1 LIDTLISR
9 LGRAAAWL
17 NLLLVAVV
25 ITQVVLR
32 YGFHRGLVPLEELM
46 WHLYATA
53 FMFGFSYALVRD
65 AHVRVDLL
73 HGRWPA
79 RSRARVEIAGIL
91 LLLLPFAFVIFHHS
105 LDWVASSWRLGESSQ
120 NPTGLPYR
128 WLIKGVIP
136 VSFGLL
142 LLAALSRLWRELPVA
157 LGRGR

>member
-1 LIDTLISR
+1 MIDTLITR

-25 ITQVVLR
+25 IGQVVLR
-32 YGFHRGLVPLEELM
+32 YGFNRGLVPLEELM

-53 FMFGFSYALVRD
+53 FMLGFSYALVRD

-73 HGRWPA
+73 HGRWSA
-79 RSRARVEIAGIL
+79 RARARVEIAGIL
-91 LLLLPFAFVIFHHS
+91 LLLLPFAFAIFHHS
-105 LDWVASSWRLGESSQ
+105 LEWVASSYRLGESSE

-157 LGRGR
+157 LGRR

>member
-1 LIDTLISR
+1 MIDSLITR
-9 LGRAAAWL
+9 VGRAAAWL

-32 YGFHRGLVPLEELM
+32 YGFHHGLVPLEELM

-53 FMFGFSYALVRD
+53 FMLGFSYALVRD

-73 HGRWPA
+73 HDRWSA
-79 RSRARVEIAGIL
+79 RTRARVEIAGIL
-91 LLLLPFAFVIFHHS
+91 FLLLPFAFVVFDHS
-105 LDWVASSWRLGESSQ
+105 LAWVAESWRLGEASE

-136 VSFGLL
+136 ASFGLL
-142 LLAALSRLWRELPVA
+142 LLAAFSRLWRELPVA
-157 LGRGR
+157 LGRG